1 MSNGGAGRSC
11 GLLKACIIMLA
22 GLLLAPQLAAQGN
35 AKAPGGTERPGKAAI
50 ASAHYLATEAGHE
63 ILARGGN
70 AFDAAIAVSSTL
82 AVVEQTSSGIGG
94 GGFWVLH
101 RAEDGFETMI
111 DGREM
116 APAASTRDMYLDEE
130 GNVDRDLATNGPLAA
145 GIPGEIAA
153 LAHIAENYGRLPLAE
168 SLAPA
173 VRIAR
178 EGFPVY
184 TKFHTM
190 LGWVLPQ
197 IKRWPAASE
206 AFLLD
211 GEVPPMGHVIKLPD
225 LARVLERVG
234 NEGPEVFYEGDI
246 ARQLVEGVREAGG
259 IWTME
264 DMAAYRV
271 VEREPIRTVYKGY
284 ELVTA
289 SPPSS
294 GGIAIAQMLNILDPW
309 PLAQMDRPQRTHLIV
324 EAMRRAYRD
333 RAIYLGDPDFTEVP
347 AARLTSPFYA
357 AGLRAGINPSKATP
371 SVMLPGN
378 NLPWESEDTTHFSVM
393 DADGNMVA
401 ATLTVNLVFGNRFM
415 VPGTGFVLNNEM
427 DDFSAKEGEPNA
439 FGLIGFKANAIEP
452 RKRPLSSMTP
462 TIIKGDDKIGIIG
475 TPGGSRII
483 TMVLLGILDFMEGND
498 PEHWVK
504 LPRFHHQYVPDH
516 ISAEPDAFTEEE
528 IAALEEKGHTVE
540 VATRRWGN
548 MHGVLWNK
556 QDNEVKAGSD
566 PRSDAGKAIVR

>member
-1 MSNGGAGRSC
+1 MGKIPSIDRRRGR
-11 GLLKACIIMLA
+11 LMRAFA
-22 GLLLAPQLAAQGN
+22 LLASLCLALSAM
-35 AKAPGGTERPGKAAI
+35 AADVPGKAAV
-50 ASAHYLATEAGHE
+50 ASAHYMATEAGHE
-63 ILARGGN
+63 ILDKGGN
-70 AFDAAIAVSSTL
+70 AFDAAIAVSSVL

-94 GGFWVLH
+94 GGFWLLH
-101 RAEDGFETMI
+101 RAEDGFEVMI
-111 DGREM
+111 DGREE
-116 APAASTRDMYLDEE
+116 APAASYRDMFLNED
-130 GNVDRDLATNGPLAA
+130 GTVNRDLAVNGPLAA

-153 LAHIAENYGRLPLAE
+153 LAHIAENYGQLTLAE

-173 VRIAR
+173 IRIAR

-184 TKFHTM
+184 EKFHSM
-190 LGWVLPQ
+190 LGWSLDD

-206 AFLLD
+206 AFLID

-225 LARVLERVG
+225 LAVVLERVA

-264 DMAAYRV
+264 DMAAYQV
-271 VEREPIRTVYKGY
+271 KEREPIRTMYKGY

-294 GGIAIAQMLNILDPW
+294 GGVAIAEMLNILEGY
-309 PLAQMDRPQRTHLIV
+309 PLESLQSAQRVHFIA
-324 EAMRRAYRD
+324 EAMRRTYRD
-333 RAIYLGDPDFTEVP
+333 RALYLGDPDFVEVP
-347 AARLTSPFYA
+347 VERLTSQFYA
-357 AGLRAGINPSKATP
+357 DGLRAGIHPDIATP
-371 SVMLPGN
+371 SSMLPGN
-378 NLPWESEDTTHFSVM
+378 DVPYESTDTTHFSII

-401 ATLTVNLVFGNRFM
+401 ATLTVNLAFGNRFM

-439 FGLIGFKANAIEP
+439 FGLIGFEANAIEP

-462 TIIKGDDKIGIIG
+462 TFIKGEDKIGVLG

-498 PEHWVK
+498 PVSWVS
-504 LPRFHHQYVPDH
+504 LPRFHHQYVPDR
-516 ISAEPDAFTEEE
+516 ISAEPDALSAEE
-528 IAALEEKGHTVE
+528 IEILEAKGHE
-540 VATRRWGN
+540 VQVSTRQWGN
-548 MHGVLWNK
+548 MHGVLWNMETG
-556 QDNEVKAGSD
+556 EVSAGSD
-566 PRSDAGKAIVR
+566 PRSDAGRAIVR